1 MLPVIRGRA
10 ETKRQNLFYVCMLAS
25 TAVLFAFFNGMG
37 PLYLI
42 LATLAGLRYIQ
53 LSIQALNE
61 ADEEAWG
68 KKMFFFS
75 IKYLGIIFLALPLDV
90 LIPQPFGYD
99 IGMRADWV
107 ALIGEAIQ
115 LPPEL
120 LER

>member
-1 MLPVIRGRA
+1 
-10 ETKRQNLFYVCMLAS
+10 LF
-25 TAVLFAFFNGMG
+25 
-37 PLYLI
+37 LI
-42 LATLAGLRYIQ
+42 LATVAGLRYIQ
-53 LSIQALNE
+53 LSIQALSE

-90 LIPQPFGYD
+90 MIAQPFGYD
-99 IGMRADWV
+99 IGMRADWI